1 MPNEG
6 MCEKMCVATATHE
19 NPQSSQLAGAMAG
32 AESTF
37 SVKDAEMQETI
48 MRLKCDQKDD
58 FDEGQK
64 QGTMVGVAW
73 AKGEATLCQMR
84 LIGEANEYLG
94 PDDLQQILG
103 DHWDTEAL
111 NEMIQDHDA
120 DSFLAGYAR
129 GFCDGVKSVWLKIRK
144 HF

>member
-6 MCEKMCVATATHE
+6 TCEKTCVATATHE
-19 NPQSSQLAGAMAG
+19 HPQSSQLAGAMAG
-32 AESTF
+32 AEKTSNLT
-37 SVKDAEMQETI
+37 DADMQETI
-48 MRLKCDQKDD
+48 RRLKCDQKED
-58 FDEGQK
+58 FDEGLK
-64 QGTMVGVAW
+64 QGKQYGVAW
-73 AKGEATLCQMR
+73 AKDEATLGQLR
-84 LIGEANEYLG
+84 LVSEANEDLG

-103 DHWDTEAL
+103 DHWDAEAL

-129 GFCDGVKSVWLKIRK
+129 GFCDAVKSVWLKIRK